1 MKLASLLL
9 FALIAAAAEPPVI
22 PLYDGPA
29 PGSESW
35 DWPET
40 EQPRKDDI
48 RRLANI
54 VKPTLTVYLPE
65 KSKANGTAVVV
76 APGGGFMILA
86 INHEGYEVA
95 EWLNQQGVAAIVLK
109 YRVMRT
115 GDEGLKDKQEVARRR
130 EEAMRMGVAD
140 GLKAIELVRSR
151 AAEWGI
157 RPDRIGIL
165 GFSAGGYVTVG
176 AALHGRGAS
185 RPDFAVPIYA
195 YTQGDLTAPPNP
207 MPLFLV
213 HADDDKSVPVFP
225 HSIRLYEAWKK
236 AGAPVELHVYSK
248 GGHGFGIHK
257 KNLPVDSWPDRL
269 RDWMAS
275 QGLLAR

>member
-1 MKLASLLL
+1 MKLM
-9 FALIAAAAEPPVI
+9 FALLAALAAAAAEPPVI
-22 PLYDGPA
+22 PLYDGAA

-35 DWPET
+35 NWAET
-40 EQPRKDDI
+40 EQPSKDDI

-54 VKPTLTVYLPE
+54 TRPSLTAYLPE
-65 KSKANGTAVVV
+65 KSKANGTAVII

-95 EWLNQQGVAAIVLK
+95 EWLNKQGVAAFVLK

-115 GDEGLKDKQEVARRR
+115 GDEGLKDKAEQARRR
-130 EEAMRMGVAD
+130 EEAMPMGVAD
-140 GLKAIELVRSR
+140 GLRAIELVRSR
-151 AAEWGI
+151 AAEWNI
-157 RPDRIGIL
+157 RPDHIGIL

-176 AALHGRGAS
+176 AALKGRGPS
-185 RPDFAVPIYA
+185 RPDFAVPIYP

-207 MPLFLV
+207 MPLLLI
-213 HADDDKSVPVFP
+213 HADDDKGVPVFP

-236 AGAPVELHVYSK
+236 AGAPVELHVYAQ

-257 KNLPVDSWPDRL
+257 KNLPVDTWPDRL
-269 RDWMAS
+269 RDWMAA
-275 QGLLAR
+275 QGLLGR

>member
-1 MKLASLLL
+1 MRLTFVFLLALL
-9 FALIAAAAEPPVI
+9 AAAAEPPVI

-40 EQPRKDDI
+40 EQPSKDAI

-54 VKPTLTVYLPE
+54 TRPTITAYLPE
-65 KSKANGTAVVV
+65 KSKANGTAVII

-95 EWLNQQGVAAIVLK
+95 EWLNKQGVAAFVLK

-115 GDEGLKDKQEVARRR
+115 GDEGQKDKAEFARRR
-130 EEAMRMGVAD
+130 QEAMPMGVAD
-140 GLKAIELVRSR
+140 GLRAIELVRSR
-151 AAEWGI
+151 AAEWNI
-157 RPDRIGIL
+157 RPDRIGIM
-165 GFSAGGYVTVG
+165 GFSAGGFVTVG
-176 AALHGRGAS
+176 VALKGSGPS
-185 RPDFAVPIYA
+185 RPDFAVPVYA

-207 MPLFLV
+207 MPLLLI
-213 HADDDKSVPVFP
+213 HADDDKTVPVLP

-236 AGAPVELHVYSK
+236 AGAPVELHVYAQ

-275 QGLLAR
+275 QGLLER